1 MVVET
6 IQSHAINAVY
16 GAFLACTGCLRGLC
30 HPELRHGYKKTF
42 AWIAGSTVV
51 LAIVGYLLT
60 FPIHIILWIAG
71 DTEFK
76 AALSSILHRS
86 LASVPFIM
94 IATCR
99 YVYPALF
106 EKLFFLGIEMD
117 NPSLRQELEQIP
129 VNYFTW
135 TYAVSVLFFLLH
147 RLLLLFILG
156 LGSVLTPI
164 FGGLFTIIAFG
175 YKIRRMEMIF
185 FCSLFGFYIFPWTRS
200 TALDLARIWF
210 DARAI
215 ARELFEPFIARQPD
229 LAKSKAFKSKV
240 DQPIGISILRWPK
253 HQAILFGFSY
263 MLSYM
268 MPWPFVGPF
277 FGSMSAGILTTIL
290 VS

>member
-30 HPELRHGYKKTF
+30 HPELRHDYKKTF

-71 DTEFK
+71 DTEYQISDIVK
-76 AALSSILHRS
+76 VLTVL
-86 LASVPFIM
+86 
-94 IATCR
+94 

-175 YKIRRMEMIF
+175 YK
-185 FCSLFGFYIFPWTRS
+185 Y
-200 TALDLARIWF
+200 D
-210 DARAI
+210 
-215 ARELFEPFIARQPD
+215 
-229 LAKSKAFKSKV
+229 KAN
-240 DQPIGISILRWPK
+240 L
-253 HQAILFGFSY
+253 
-263 MLSYM
+263 
-268 MPWPFVGPF
+268 
-277 FGSMSAGILTTIL
+277 
-290 VS
+290 

>member
-1 MVVET
+1 
-6 IQSHAINAVY
+6 
-16 GAFLACTGCLRGLC
+16 
-30 HPELRHGYKKTF
+30 
-42 AWIAGSTVV
+42 
-51 LAIVGYLLT
+51 
-60 FPIHIILWIAG
+60 
-71 DTEFK
+71 
-76 AALSSILHRS
+76 
-86 LASVPFIM
+86 M

-117 NPSLRQELEQIP
+117 NPSLRQELEQVTLRAPKRDGLKLSYIP

-135 TYAVSVLFFLLH
+135 AYAVSVLFFLLH
-147 RLLLLFILG
+147 RLLLIFILG

-185 FCSLFGFYIFPWTRS
+185 FCSLFGLYIFPWTRS

-215 ARELFEPFIARQPD
+215 ARELFEAFIARQPD
-229 LAKSKAFKSKV
+229 LAKSKAFESKV

-268 MPWPFVGPF
+268 MQWPFVGPF
-277 FGSMSAGILTTIL
+277 VWFLGSISAGILTTIL